1 MAREVNPAAF
11 CMFHRISDALRS
23 PNGGEIMSRKFHTR
37 AEAGKMLARE
47 LTAYADCKD
56 LLVLGL
62 PRGGVPVA
70 YEVAKIL
77 GAPLDICLVR
87 KLGVPGHKELAMG
100 AITAGGI
107 QVLNYDVVS
116 SLGITSQTIDQVT
129 ADELQELQ
137 RRDRAYRGDRPP
149 LNVKN
154 ITVIV
159 VDDGIATGST
169 MRAAI
174 TILKQQQP
182 KRIVIAV
189 PVAPPETCDQLSDQ
203 VDEVVC
209 LKMPEQM
216 YAVGVW
222 YEDFSQTT
230 DEEVRHL
237 LAQHSAVS
245 SHS

>member
-1 MAREVNPAAF
+1 
-11 CMFHRISDALRS
+11 
-23 PNGGEIMSRKFHTR
+23 MSIKFRTR
-37 AEAGKMLARE
+37 TEAGKFLARE

-70 YEVAKIL
+70 YEVAKAL
-77 GAPLDICLVR
+77 DAPLDICLVR
-87 KLGVPGHKELAMG
+87 KIGVPGHQELAMG
-100 AITAGGI
+100 AITSGGI
-107 QVLNYDVVS
+107 RVLNSDVIS
-116 SLGITSQTIDQVT
+116 SLAISKQTINQVT
-129 ADELQELQ
+129 ADESQELQ

-149 LNVKN
+149 LNVTN
-154 ITVIV
+154 HTIIL

-174 TILKQQQP
+174 TLLKQQQP
-182 KRIVIAV
+182 YRIVVAV
-189 PVAPPETCDQLSDQ
+189 PVAPPEICEQLSEL

-209 LKMPEQM
+209 LKIPERM

-230 DEEVRHL
+230 DDEVRHL
-237 LAQHSAVS
+237 LAKQSQLITTLGVAESGIVTDTKTHHQLFAADGLN
-245 SHS
+245 

>member
-1 MAREVNPAAF
+1 
-11 CMFHRISDALRS
+11 
-23 PNGGEIMSRKFHTR
+23 MSIKFRTR
-37 AEAGKMLARE
+37 TEAGKLLARE
-47 LTAYADCKD
+47 LTAYATCQD

-70 YEVAKIL
+70 YEVAKAL
-77 GAPLDICLVR
+77 DAPLDICLVR
-87 KLGVPGHKELAMG
+87 KIGVPGHRELAMG
-100 AITAGGI
+100 AIASAGVR
-107 QVLNYDVVS
+107 VLNYDVVS
-116 SLGITSQTIDQVT
+116 SLAISEQIINQVT
-129 ADELQELQ
+129 ANELQELQ

-154 ITVIV
+154 RTVIL

-174 TILKQQQP
+174 TLLQQQQP
-182 KRIVIAV
+182 NRIVVAV
-189 PVAPPETCDQLSDQ
+189 PVAPPETCEQLSEQ

-209 LKMPEQM
+209 LKMPERM

-230 DEEVRHL
+230 DDEVCYL
-237 LAQHSAVS
+237 LAKQSHLTTTLIEPSAANS
-245 SHS
+245 

>member
-1 MAREVNPAAF
+1 
-11 CMFHRISDALRS
+11 
-23 PNGGEIMSRKFHTR
+23 MSIKFRTR
-37 AEAGKMLARE
+37 TEAGKILARE
-47 LTAYADCKD
+47 LTAYTDCKD

-70 YEVAKIL
+70 YEVAKAL
-77 GAPLDICLVR
+77 DAPLDICLVR

-100 AITAGGI
+100 AITSGGI
-107 QVLNYDVVS
+107 RVLNYDVVS
-116 SLGITSQTIDQVT
+116 SLGITSETIDQVT

-154 ITVIV
+154 LTVIL

-174 TILKQQQP
+174 TGLQQQQP
-182 KRIVIAV
+182 KRMVVAV
-189 PVAPPETCDQLSDQ
+189 PVAPPESCEELSNL
-203 VDEVVC
+203 VAEVVC
-209 LKMPEQM
+209 LKIPERM

-230 DEEVRHL
+230 DEEVRYL
-237 LAQHSAVS
+237 LAKQSAVS
-245 SHS
+245 SQLKAVDAQPC

>member
-1 MAREVNPAAF
+1 
-11 CMFHRISDALRS
+11 
-23 PNGGEIMSRKFHTR
+23 MSRKFHTR

>member
-1 MAREVNPAAF
+1 
-11 CMFHRISDALRS
+11 
-23 PNGGEIMSRKFHTR
+23 MSTRKFHTR

-56 LLVLGL
+56 LVVLGL

-70 YEVAKIL
+70 YEVAKLL
-77 GAPLDICLVR
+77 GATLDICLVR

-100 AITAGGI
+100 AITSGGI
-107 QVLNYDVVS
+107 RVLNYDVVS
-116 SLGITSQTIDQVT
+116 SLGIANQTIEQVT
-129 ADELQELQ
+129 AEESQELQ

-154 ITVIV
+154 RTVIV

-174 TILKQQQP
+174 TMLKQQQP
-182 KRIVIAV
+182 KRIVVAV
-189 PVAPPETCDQLSDQ
+189 PIAPPETCEELSNF

-209 LKMPEQM
+209 LKMPERM
-216 YAVGVW
+216 YAVGIW

-230 DEEVRHL
+230 DEEVRYL
-237 LAQHSAVS
+237 LTQQSTVS
-245 SHS
+245 THN

>member
-1 MAREVNPAAF
+1 
-11 CMFHRISDALRS
+11 
-23 PNGGEIMSRKFHTR
+23 MSTKFHTR
-37 AEAGKMLARE
+37 TEAGKMLARE
-47 LTAYADCKD
+47 LTAYTDCKD

-70 YEVAKIL
+70 YEVAKLL
-77 GAPLDICLVR
+77 GATLDICLVR

-100 AITAGGI
+100 AITSGGI
-107 QVLNYDVVS
+107 RVLNYDVIS
-116 SLGITSQTIDQVT
+116 SLGITNQTINQVT

-137 RRDRAYRGDRPP
+137 RRDRVYRGDRPP
-149 LNVKN
+149 LDVKN
-154 ITVIV
+154 RTVIV

-174 TILKQQQP
+174 TMLQQQQP
-182 KRIVIAV
+182 KRIVVAV
-189 PVAPPETCDQLSDQ
+189 PIAPPETCEELSNQ

-209 LKMPEQM
+209 LKMPERM

-230 DEEVRHL
+230 DEEVRYL
-237 LAQHSAVS
+237 LGKQSAVS